1 MHKDTLVLASLSP
14 FRAQLLKN
22 AGLTFDV
29 EGAKID
35 ERQLDTTF
43 GDITPKELA
52 LKLAAA
58 KAKDVSRRI
67 TQSVIIGCDQTLEF
81 EGQVL
86 HKAPNLE
93 EAYHRLTA
101 LSGKTHYLHSGIVLV
116 KNGEVIAAD
125 VATASMKMRP
135 LSDKF
140 IQQYLANV
148 GEKIL
153 GSVGTYQIE
162 GEGIQLFEKI
172 EGDYFTIIGLP
183 LLVLLKNLRILGII
197 DK

>member
-1 MHKDTLVLASLSP
+1 MHKDTLILASLSP

-52 LKLAAA
+52 LKLAEA

-67 TQSVIIGCDQTLEF
+67 PQSVIIGCDQTLEF

-116 KNGEVIAAD
+116 KTGEVIAAD

>member
-22 AGLTFDV
+22 AGLTFNV

-52 LKLAAA
+52 LKLAEA

-67 TQSVIIGCDQTLEF
+67 PQSVIIGCDQTLEF

-86 HKAPNLE
+86 HKAPSLE

-125 VATASMKMRP
+125 VATASMKMRA

-183 LLVLLKNLRILGII
+183 LLILLKNLRILGII

>member
-22 AGLTFDV
+22 AGLTFGV
-29 EGAKID
+29 EGAEID
-35 ERQLDTTF
+35 ERQLDATF

-52 LKLAAA
+52 LKLAEA

-67 TQSVIIGCDQTLEF
+67 PQSIIIGCDQTLEF

-86 HKAPNLE
+86 HKAHDLE

-140 IQQYLANV
+140 IQHYLANV

>member
-22 AGLTFDV
+22 AGLTFNV

-52 LKLAAA
+52 LKLAEA

-67 TQSVIIGCDQTLEF
+67 PQSVIIGCDQTLEF

>member
-35 ERQLDTTF
+35 ERQLDATF

-52 LKLAAA
+52 LKLAEA

-67 TQSVIIGCDQTLEF
+67 PQSVIIGCDQTLKF

-153 GSVGTYQIE
+153 ESVGTYQIE